1 MPPRNCA
8 IIAGMRRALVIAV
21 AVGLFIAAAPAQAQF
36 YDLDGAYRCLKS
48 PDPDCEKGL
57 TDRPQVP
64 PPAPPSKPV
73 GPSFSDIIA
82 HVRDRTAGQKDID
95 QLARLSAANDPRAV
109 EVLAWCKLNGIGTAR
124 DALAAY
130 RLYGQAAGLGVA
142 HARENQISVFERQL
156 TAEQRQEVLMSENKP
171 GKP

>member
-1 MPPRNCA
+1 M
-8 IIAGMRRALVIAV
+8 GDMRRTFVTLAIAALVV
-21 AVGLFIAAAPAQAQF
+21 ASQPARAQF

-48 PDPDCEKGL
+48 PDPDCEKAMA
-57 TDRPQVP
+57 DRPQMPPPVP
-64 PPAPPSKPV
+64 PAKPV

-82 HVRDRTAGQKDID
+82 HVKNKTAGQKDID
-95 QLARLSAANDPRAV
+95 QLTRLSEANDPRAV

-130 RLYGQAAGLGVA
+130 RLYGKAAGLDVP
-142 HARENQISVFERQL
+142 HARENQIAVFERQL
-156 TAEQRQEVLMSENKP
+156 TAEQRQEVLMSQNKP

>member
-1 MPPRNCA
+1 MGA
-8 IIAGMRRALVIAV
+8 MRRAFALLAAV
-21 AVGLFIAAAPAQAQF
+21 AAAGLCAPAQAQF

-48 PDPDCEKGL
+48 PDPACEKAM
-57 TDRPQVP
+57 TDRPQLPPPVP
-64 PPAPPSKPV
+64 PQKPV
-73 GPSFSDIIA
+73 GPAFSDIIA
-82 HVRDRTAGQKDID
+82 HVKNKTAGQQDID
-95 QLARLSAANDPRAV
+95 QLTRLSEANDPRAV

-130 RLYGQAAGLGVA
+130 RLYGKAATLDVP

-171 GKP
+171 GKQ

>member
-1 MPPRNCA
+1 
-8 IIAGMRRALVIAV
+8 MRRALVILATAALLV
-21 AVGLFIAAAPAQAQF
+21 AGAPAQAQF

-57 TDRPQVP
+57 ADRPQTP
-64 PPAPPSKPV
+64 PPSPPSKPN
-73 GPSFSDIIA
+73 GPTFSDIIA
-82 HVRDRTAGQKDID
+82 HVRDKTAGQKDID
-95 QLARLSAANDPRAV
+95 QLTRLSAANDPRAV

-130 RLYGQAAGLGVA
+130 RLYSQAAELGVP

-156 TAEQRQEVLMSENKP
+156 TAEQRQEVLMSENKR

>member
-1 MPPRNCA
+1 LA
-8 IIAGMRRALVIAV
+8 A

-57 TDRPQVP
+57 TDRPANAAAGAAEQ
-64 PPAPPSKPV
+64 A
-73 GPSFSDIIA
+73 G
-82 HVRDRTAGQKDID
+82 RTELLRHHRPCAGQDPGQKDID
-95 QLARLSAANDPRAV
+95 QLARLSAGNDPRAV

-124 DALAAY
+124 DALAASPAL
-130 RLYGQAAGLGVA
+130 RPGGGACVA

-156 TAEQRQEVLMSENKP
+156 TRNSARRC
-171 GKP
+171 